1 MDELC
6 KRCWNEGCKKA
17 TEEFRENKLPVCKD
31 MEEHPDE
38 WDKMEVQYFQEEWQK
53 GVRVW
58 KTNC

>member
-6 KRCWNEGCKKA
+6 KRCWNEGCKKE

-31 MEEHPDE
+31 MEEHPDD

-53 GVRVW
+53 GVIV
-58 KTNC
+58 